1 MRSRRFSRQI
11 VLLAYKLVVIQ
22 HVEFLA
28 GGQLLPA
35 DEAREAVEMEDLLPR
50 LADQVW
56 GRDAVPAAA
65 ALRPVPPESKEVEVK
80 IGGIKKR
87 LGVDA
92 RNKDAKKRC
101 LWWVEMVFMFLLC

>member
-50 LADQVW
+50 LADQV
-56 GRDAVPAAA
+56 
-65 ALRPVPPESKEVEVK
+65 
-80 IGGIKKR
+80 
-87 LGVDA
+87 
-92 RNKDAKKRC
+92 
-101 LWWVEMVFMFLLC
+101 